1 VAEIV
6 LRQSPLDHL
15 SLDARAVA
23 EPGAAGVVAGER
35 RFVAKINLRGDPADE
50 AFVTAAKGAL
60 KFFLPTTPNTVEGK
74 RDRYALWLGP
84 DEWLVIGAPGT
95 EAKLAADLR
104 KALDGIV
111 AAVTDVTEGRT
122 AIRLSGVHA
131 RETLAKGCGLDL
143 HPRAFGRGRCAQT
156 RLAKANV
163 ILHQLD
169 DAPTFDVYVERSFA
183 DYLWRW
189 IEDAGSEYG
198 FAIVA
203 EPIMAVLKARRGT
216 PRG

>member
-1 VAEIV
+1 MAEIF

-23 EPGAAGVVAGER
+23 EAGSAGIVAGER
-35 RFVAKINLRGDPADE
+35 RFVAKVNLRGDPGDAD
-50 AFVTAAKGAL
+50 FVKAAKAAL
-60 KFFLPTTPNTVEGK
+60 KFFVPTAPNTVEGK

-84 DEWLVIGAPGT
+84 DEWLVVGAPGT
-95 EAKLAADLR
+95 ETRLAADLG

-111 AAVTDVTEGRT
+111 AGVTDVTEGRT
-122 AIRLSGVHA
+122 VIRLAGVHV
-131 RETLAKGCGLDL
+131 RDLLAKGCGLDL
-143 HPRAFGRGRCAQT
+143 HPRAFGPARCAQT

-169 DAPTFDVYVERSFA
+169 DAPTFDAYVERSFA

-189 IEDAGSEYG
+189 IEDAGTEYG

-203 EPIMAVLKARRGT
+203 EPIMALLKGRRAAR
-216 PRG
+216 P